1 MCENLNGHL
10 EYKQICEG
18 GKGGRVQLSQVVV
31 AQIQPFQSS
40 RLIILIMMVVMVVVM
55 VMMVVMV
62 VMMTIVMKIAILI
75 MDNVHKAN
83 CSYSILIGFIQQISA
98 TLVLILYFTL
108 ILVVQKNHR
117 FWPRKVQNTQ
127 FGQVELLATAN
138 AIVRLHVLLQSTCPR

>member
-10 EYKQICEG
+10 EYEQICEG

-55 VMMVVMV
+55 VMMV

-108 ILVVQKNHR
+108 ILVVQK
-117 FWPRKVQNTQ
+117 KS
-127 FGQVELLATAN
+127 QVLAKEGAEYT
-138 AIVRLHVLLQSTCPR
+138 VWTS